1 MFNKLVILE
10 PIKLVKEA
18 LEELKLYAKEI
29 VSFDTIP
36 TTDEEKIK
44 RIADADALLV
54 SYTSTVGEAVLSKC
68 PNLKYVG
75 MCCSLYSKESA
86 NVDINYAEQHG
97 IDVRGIRDY
106 GDRGVVEFVIS
117 EIVRFMHGFDR
128 PLFYEAPSEL
138 LNLKVGV
145 VGLGVTGKLITDYL
159 QKFDA
164 KVSYYSRT
172 RKNDYEAKGVEYMQ
186 LNDLLE
192 YNDIIITCLNKNVI
206 LLHDEQF
213 AKLGNHKILMNISI
227 GPSFDVDALSKWLQN
242 SNNYYVCDTLQALQ
256 ADNLLSNE
264 NVFCAKKSAGM
275 TSQAYELLS
284 QKVLANIK
292 NHLSNNCKRI
302 MKLW

>member
-10 PIKLVKEA
+10 PVKLVKEA
-18 LEELKLYAKEI
+18 IEELKTYAKEI
-29 VSFDTIP
+29 VTYDTIP
-36 TTDEEKIK
+36 SSDEEKIT

-86 NVDINYAEQHG
+86 NVDINYAEKHG

-128 PLFYEAPSEL
+128 PLFYDAPSEL

-145 VGLGVTGKLITDYL
+145 VGLGVTGKLIADYL
-159 QKFDA
+159 QMFDA

-172 RKNDYEAKGVEYMQ
+172 RKSEYEAKGVDYMP
-186 LNDLLE
+186 LNDLLT
-192 YNDIIITCLNKNVI
+192 YNDVIITCLNKNVI
-206 LLHDEQF
+206 LLHDEEF
-213 AKLGNHKILMNISI
+213 AKLGNHKILINISI
-227 GPSFDVDALSKWLQN
+227 GPSYDIDALTKWLQ
-242 SNNYYVCDTLQALQ
+242 SPNNYYVCDTLQALQ
-256 ADNLLSNE
+256 AENLLAND
-264 NVFCAKKSAGM
+264 NVFCANKSAGM
-275 TSQAYELLS
+275 TLQAYDLLS
-284 QKVLANIK
+284 QKVLTNIK
-292 NHLSNNCKRI
+292 NHLSNK
-302 MKLW
+302 